1 LEIKKPKREGHFM
14 DALDVEL
21 HDPELIA
28 EIGLVAELIVVASES
43 IRPLEQRAIDRVL
56 GIQLA

>member
-1 LEIKKPKREGHFM
+1 MDM

-21 HDPELIA
+21 HDPELMT
-28 EIGLVAELIVVASES
+28 EIGLVAELMVVASES
-43 IRPLEQRAIDRVL
+43 IRPLEQGAIDVVL